1 MKTHSLLFTLF
12 LAATLLSCTKPDNQD
27 EARFNSLNAD
37 LQHYSYADYND
48 LLAFYYRLDSLC
60 QSCSSNRL
68 IYLKKTTE
76 ARLNFRE
83 ADYQRSIQNLDEAM
97 AALQEVPGA
106 DSLIAISLNIKG
118 LNYMGLGVY
127 DSAYQHFSRSAALLD
142 SIHNEKLLH
151 TVWSNMARLFYNKGD
166 FSKAMEFIEKATA
179 NEGDIKVRLNAL
191 HLKANLF
198 GTTGQIDSA
207 MALDRYIINRYDN
220 PEYQF
225 LISSFY
231 NNLGRCYLEKGLV
244 DSALLYCQKSYH
256 IDSLNAIEANMASNL
271 VVMGSINYEVGRKA
285 EADSLFLKALKIYSD
300 DKNADKRL
308 LVFKVLAQYAE
319 RENDYQKLAVYRD
332 SMLTIYGEVNS
343 QTVNRT
349 IERLNIEFESERKNH
364 QLQAQQRQLVVQRVI
379 VVLLAVVVLLILIL
393 FYANYLYRQKTA
405 RLKAAEQERKLLS
418 LLVEAEQNERA
429 RIAADL
435 HDSVTQKLAVT
446 QMHLSMLDTVNPAK
460 KELVN
465 NLLNDTVADV
475 RSIAHNLYPKDL
487 DKGLIKALDTLCEQ
501 LNLNTKG
508 LRFMLD
514 ADAALVLPENVEGLD
529 LVLYRIAQELANNAL
544 KYSNAKQVVIRLTVN
559 NQRVQMTVTDDG
571 DGFDTTTIDKR
582 KGLGL
587 NTMKDRIRQ
596 INGNLDIKSQPG
608 NGTSY
613 TLDIPL

>member
-1 MKTHSLLFTLF
+1 MKTHVRLLALL
-12 LAATLLSCTKPDNQD
+12 LAVFFASCSRPEDHD
-27 EARFNSLNAD
+27 EARFNNLNAE
-37 LQHYSYADYND
+37 LQHYSYADYDD
-48 LLAFYYRLDSLC
+48 LLAFYHRLDSLC
-60 QSCSSNRL
+60 QTCSSSRL
-68 IYLKKTTE
+68 LYLKKTTE

-83 ADYQRSIQNLDEAM
+83 ADYQRSNLNLDEAIEV
-97 AALQEVPGA
+97 LRDVPGA
-106 DSLIAISLNIKG
+106 DTLIAISLNIKG
-118 LNYMGLGVY
+118 MNYMGLGIY
-127 DSAYQHFSRSAALLD
+127 DTAYQQFSRAVAMLD
-142 SIHNEKLLH
+142 SLPNDRLLH
-151 TVWSNMARLFYNKGD
+151 TIWSNMARLFYNKGD
-166 FSKAMEFIEKATA
+166 FDKAMDYIKRATA
-179 NEGDIKVRLNAL
+179 NESDIKVHLNAL

-207 MALDRYIINRYDN
+207 MALDRSIIDRYGN
-220 PEYQF
+220 PENQY

-244 DSALLYCQKSYH
+244 DSALFYCQKSYH

-271 VVMGSINYEVGRKA
+271 IVMGSINYEVGRKA
-285 EADSLFLKALKIYSD
+285 EADSLFFKALRIYSD

-319 RENDYQKLAVYRD
+319 RENDDRKLALYRD
-332 SMLTIYGEVNS
+332 SMLSIYSMVNS

-393 FYANYLYRQKTA
+393 LYANYLYRQKTA
-405 RLKAAEQERKLLS
+405 RLKAAEQERTLLS

-508 LRFMLD
+508 LRFTLD
-514 ADAALVLPENVEGLD
+514 ADAALVLPDNAEGLD

-544 KYSNAKQVVIRLTVN
+544 KYSNAKQVLIRLTVD

-571 DGFDTTTIDKR
+571 DGFDTTIIDKR

>member
-1 MKTHSLLFTLF
+1 
-12 LAATLLSCTKPDNQD
+12 
-27 EARFNSLNAD
+27 
-37 LQHYSYADYND
+37 
-48 LLAFYYRLDSLC
+48 
-60 QSCSSNRL
+60 
-68 IYLKKTTE
+68 
-76 ARLNFRE
+76 
-83 ADYQRSIQNLDEAM
+83 
-97 AALQEVPGA
+97 
-106 DSLIAISLNIKG
+106 
-118 LNYMGLGVY
+118 MGLGVY

>member
-1 MKTHSLLFTLF
+1 MKTQTLLFTLF

-37 LQHYSYADYND
+37 LQHYSYADYDD
-48 LLAFYYRLDSLC
+48 LMAFYYRLDSLC

-68 IYLKKTTE
+68 TYLKKTTE

-118 LNYMGLGVY
+118 LNYMSLGVY

-142 SIHNEKLLH
+142 SIHNERLLH
-151 TVWSNMARLFYNKGD
+151 TVWSNIARLFYNKGD
-166 FSKAMEFIEKATA
+166 FDKAMEYIDKATA

-191 HLKANLF
+191 HLKANLY
-198 GTTGQIDSA
+198 GTIGQIDSA
-207 MALDRYIINRYDN
+207 MALDRYIIDRYDN

-271 VVMGSINYEVGRKA
+271 VVMGSICYESGRKS
-285 EADSLFLKALKIYSD
+285 EADSLFFRALKIYSD

-308 LVFKVLAQYAE
+308 LVFRVLADNAE
-319 RENDYQKLAVYRD
+319 RENDFQKLAMYRD
-332 SMLTIYGEVNS
+332 SMLSVYTLVNN

-349 IERLNIEFESERKNH
+349 IERLNIEFESERKNQQLQTQQH
-364 QLQAQQRQLVVQRVI
+364 QLRVQRLVLTLLI
-379 VVLLAVVVLLILIL
+379 VMVVLLLIL
-393 FYANYLYRQKTA
+393 FYAYHQNRKKTA
-405 RLKAAEQERKLLS
+405 RLKAAEQERRLLA

-435 HDSVTQKLAVT
+435 HDSVTQKLAVI
-446 QMHLSMLDTVNPAK
+446 QMYFSMLETTNQSK
-460 KELVN
+460 KEQIN
-465 NLLNDTVADV
+465 DLLNDTVTDV
-475 RSIAHNLYPKDL
+475 RSIAHNLFPKDL
-487 DKGLIKALDTLCEQ
+487 EKGLVKALDTLCEQ
-501 LNLNTKG
+501 LNLNTKHIH
-508 LRFMLD
+508 FTLD
-514 ADAALVLPENVEGLD
+514 ANPALTLPTNAEGLD
-529 LVLYRIAQELANNAL
+529 LVLYRVAQELANNAL
-544 KYSNAKQVVIRLTVN
+544 KYSNATQVTIKLYVDK
-559 NQRVQMTVTDDG
+559 QRVHMTVTDDG
-571 DGFDTTTIDKR
+571 DGFDNRNIDSR

-587 NTMKDRIRQ
+587 DTMKERVRQ

-608 NGTSY
+608 NGTSC
-613 TLDIPL
+613 TLEVPL

>member
-1 MKTHSLLFTLF
+1 MKTQTLLFTLF
-12 LAATLLSCTKPDNQD
+12 LAAALLSCTKPDNQD

-37 LQHYSYADYND
+37 LQHYSYADYDD
-48 LLAFYYRLDSLC
+48 LMAFYYRLDSLC

-97 AALQEVPGA
+97 AALQKVPGA

-118 LNYMGLGVY
+118 LNYMSLGVY

-166 FSKAMEFIEKATA
+166 FDKAMEFIEKATA

-191 HLKANLF
+191 HLKANLY

-207 MALDRYIINRYDN
+207 MALDRYIIDRYDN

>member
-37 LQHYSYADYND
+37 LQHYSYADYDD
-48 LLAFYYRLDSLC
+48 LMAFYYRLDSLC

-166 FSKAMEFIEKATA
+166 FDKAMEFIEKATA

-191 HLKANLF
+191 HLKANLY

-207 MALDRYIINRYDN
+207 MALDRYIIDRYDN